1 MIGIDI
7 LKVSRFRNSF
17 SEKFRE
23 RVFSDREQAYCEAKH
38 NKILHY
44 AARFAAKE
52 AIYKAIGDNKNLGWK
67 DIKIL
72 NDTNGKPYCILN
84 DRKFVNK
91 ILISISHTR
100 NYAVASAVVTK

>member
-52 AIYKAIGDNKNLGWK
+52 AVIKALGNSSLNLK
-67 DIKIL
+67 KIEVL
-72 NDTNGKPYCILN
+72 NRASGAPYIRLTGSKKRIRVSLSHEN
-84 DRKFVNK
+84 DFVV
-91 ILISISHTR
+91 
-100 NYAVASAVVTK
+100 AVAVA

>member
-52 AIYKAIGDNKNLGWK
+52 AVIKALGNSSLNLK
-67 DIKIL
+67 KIEVL
-72 NDTNGKPYCILN
+72 NRASGAPYIRLTGSKKRIRVSLSHEN
-84 DRKFVNK
+84 DFVV
-91 ILISISHTR
+91 
-100 NYAVASAVVTK
+100 AVA